1 MLTFVYVCCIFCS
14 ILHDF
19 LVCLLYMHIYPTVFI
34 FLFFFHKVLNAT
46 LIMLMYYCIQ
56 DPLALWKSSK
66 VAEGVIT
73 LLEHHITMII

>member
-1 MLTFVYVCCIFCS
+1 
-14 ILHDF
+14 
-19 LVCLLYMHIYPTVFI
+19 
-34 FLFFFHKVLNAT
+34 
-46 LIMLMYYCIQ
+46 MYYCIQ